1 MKSRM
6 KLAVAVAVT
15 GALAVAGTAALA
27 GGPSQL
33 RAFLHGYEEVPSVS
47 TVADGSFRATVGPSI
62 NGALAYRLTY
72 SGLEGSVT
80 QAHIH
85 FGQRGVNGGI
95 SVWLC
100 GNATGPGVTP
110 AIIPPTGT
118 QPCPATSG
126 TVEGTIR
133 ASDVV
138 GPAAQ
143 GIAPGEL
150 DELMRAIRAGVTY
163 ANVHST
169 KFPGGEIRGQVRA
182 RWRGGD

>member
-1 MKSRM
+1 MKSRIR
-6 KLAVAVAVT
+6 LAAAVAVT
-15 GALAVAGTAALA
+15 GALVVAGTTALA
-27 GGPSQL
+27 GGPRQL
-33 RAFLHGYEEVPSVS
+33 RAFLHGYEEVPAVS
-47 TVADGSFRATVGPSI
+47 TVANGSFRATVGPSI

-72 SGLEGSVT
+72 SGLEGTVT

-100 GNATGPGVTP
+100 GTTTNAG
-110 AIIPPTGT
+110 PTGT
-118 QPCPATSG
+118 PTCPQSG
-126 TVEGTIR
+126 TVEGTID

-143 GIAPGEL
+143 GIEPGQL
-150 DELMRAIRAGVTY
+150 GELMRAIRAGVTY
-163 ANVHST
+163 ANVHSS

-182 RWRGGD
+182 GWGHGRD